1 VNSIPPLLRPSR
13 STVAR
18 SEAPVCSSMREA
30 TGCGRQRLGGL
41 ADEVSVTALFHL
53 LKCIDTNEITAD
65 RSGLQ
70 TLLLILQPP
79 SVVSRSGLGGWI

>member
-1 VNSIPPLLRPSR
+1 MV
-13 STVAR
+13 
-18 SEAPVCSSMREA
+18 
-30 TGCGRQRLGGL
+30 GQRLGGL

-70 TLLLILQPP
+70 TLQYYGLPP
-79 SVVSRSGLGGWI
+79 Y